1 MGLHLFYR
9 RIGIQVNGQ
18 GAIVNVSDV
27 FEGNQVAILSKV
39 KEFALC
45 WVIKL
50 NVFTFLVTLGVK
62 IVRTDLAYNASKH
75 REVP

>member
-1 MGLHLFYR
+1 M
-9 RIGIQVNGQ
+9 NGQ

-27 FEGNQVAILSKV
+27 FEGNQVAIFVKV
-39 KEFALC
+39 KDFALG

-50 NVFTFLVTLGVK
+50 NVLFFLVTFGGKYREDGSCL
-62 IVRTDLAYNASKH
+62 NASKH

>member
-1 MGLHLFYR
+1 M
-9 RIGIQVNGQ
+9 NGQ

-50 NVFTFLVTLGVK
+50 NVFTFLVTLGVLN
-62 IVRTDLAYNASKH
+62 REDGSCLNASKH